1 MVDYKK
7 LGKRIKERRG
17 QCRLTQEKLA
27 ELVNLSVPH
36 ISHIENGQTKV
47 SLEKLVLIANTLH
60 TTVDSLLSD
69 SIEESEGIT
78 SQEMIEVIHDCTGRE
93 MRDLLRILKY
103 FKEFLRT
110 RD

>member
-7 LGKRIKERRG
+7 LGKRIKERRVK
-17 QCRLTQEKLA
+17 CRLTQEKLA

-47 SLEKLVLIANTLH
+47 SLEKLVMIANTLQ
-60 TTVDSLLSD
+60 TTVDTLLSD
-69 SIEESEGIT
+69 SIEESAAIT
-78 SQEMIEVIHDCTGRE
+78 GSEMMEVVSDCDRHE
-93 MRDLLRILKY
+93 MKDLLRILKY